1 MLMCSVYPE
10 RGGTVQYCSLITQW
24 HPTRWHAIT
33 AHSRISRV
41 EGIAVLSGSVHS
53 PLQRV
58 KGEDTNLASGEIAT

>member
-1 MLMCSVYPE
+1 MADVDVYPE
-10 RGGTVQYCSLITQW
+10 GGGTVQYCPLITQ
-24 HPTRWHAIT
+24 TRWHAIT

-41 EGIAVLSGSVHS
+41 EGIAVLPGSVHS